1 MKLMPLLVSVTLIS
15 GCTVLPGSNMSTM
28 GKDVIKQQDA
38 DFDLDKMV
46 NVYPLTPRLI
56 DQLRPRPNVA
66 RPNMTLESEIAN
78 YQYRVGP
85 GDVLNVTVWDH
96 PELTTPAGQYRS
108 SSDTGNWV
116 QPDGTMFYPYIG
128 KVHVVGKTLA
138 EIRSDITGRLA
149 TYIAD
154 PQVDV
159 NIAAFRSQK
168 AYISGQVNKS
178 GQQAITNVPLTI
190 LDAINAAGGL
200 TDTADWRNVV
210 LTHNGREERIS
221 LQALMQNGD
230 LNQNRLLYP
239 GDILYVPRNDDLK
252 VFVMG
257 EVKKQSTLKMDFSGM
272 TLTEALGNAEGIDIS
287 DGSSEVTFTVFSRND
302 LAQALQNKAVDA
314 IVLGDPQAAVA
325 QDQYGLTALIDT
337 ATDPTYK
344 DEYCCDAFVTSKLAE
359 ENPEAAAAFT
369 RAVQKG
375 AQWVEEHPEETAKII
390 VDKKYTAGDAD
401 LLAAILETY
410 NYKPSVQGGYDAL
423 KLGAEQLTEIGI
435 LKEGTD
441 ATKFADNAYI
451 FFDDVPDAPESD
463 TSTDTATESAKG
475 SSVSFQ
481 PAAAAE
487 AEDDCCSGK
496 ITKPAQDTNA
506 KA

>member
-1 MKLMPLLVSVTLIS
+1 MKKNGILFRVASGLLAAALTLSLTACGGSSSNSDASAAADS
-15 GCTVLPGSNMSTM
+15 GATHL
-28 GKDVIKQQDA
+28 
-38 DFDLDKMV
+38 
-46 NVYPLTPRLI
+46 RLI
-56 DQLRPRPNVA
+56 YSPSLCAAP
-66 RPNMTLESEIAN
+66 MYIAIEN
-78 YQYRVGP
+78 GYFEDEGLDIEQ
-85 GDVLNVTVWDH
+85 VTVDAAH
-96 PELTTPAGQYRS
+96 VSEA
-108 SSDTGNWV
+108 
-116 QPDGTMFYPYIG
+116 IG
-128 KVHVVGKTLA
+128 
-138 EIRSDITGRLA
+138 
-149 TYIAD
+149 AD
-154 PQVDV
+154 QVDV
-159 NIAAFRSQK
+159 GMGLIGKLLQPLENGLPIKFTTGIHTGCQK
-168 AYISGQVNKS
+168 
-178 GQQAITNVPLTI
+178 
-190 LDAINAAGGL
+190 
-200 TDTADWRNVV
+200 
-210 LTHNGREERIS
+210 
-221 LQALMQNGD
+221 
-230 LNQNRLLYP
+230 LLVP
-239 GDILYVPRNDDLK
+239 GDSDIKTVADLK
-252 VFVMG
+252 GKNIGVPG
-257 EVKKQSTLKMDFSGM
+257 LADAGTLITKRS
-272 TLTEALGNAEGIDIS
+272 LNAEGIDIS

-344 DEYCCDAFVTSKLAE
+344 DEYCCNAFVTSKLAE

-463 TSTDTATESAKG
+463 ASTDTATESAEG
-475 SSVSFQ
+475 ASVSFQ
-481 PAAAAE
+481 PAAAA
-487 AEDDCCSGK
+487 AEEEDCCSGGAA
-496 ITKPAQDTNA
+496 TKPAQNP

>member
-1 MKLMPLLVSVTLIS
+1 MKKNGILFRVASGLLAASLTLSLTACGGSSSNSDASAAADSASDSGVTHLRFAYHGNLCGAPIYMAIEN
-15 GCTVLPGSNMSTM
+15 GYF
-28 GKDVIKQQDA
+28 A
-38 DFDLDKMV
+38 DE
-46 NVYPLTPRLI
+46 NI
-56 DQLRPRPNVA
+56 E
-66 RPNMTLESEIAN
+66 LE
-78 YQYRVGP
+78 Q
-85 GDVLNVTVWDH
+85 VTVDAAH
-96 PELTTPAGQYRS
+96 VGEA
-108 SSDTGNWV
+108 
-116 QPDGTMFYPYIG
+116 IG
-128 KVHVVGKTLA
+128 
-138 EIRSDITGRLA
+138 
-149 TYIAD
+149 AD
-154 PQVDV
+154 QVDV
-159 NIAAFRSQK
+159 GMELLGKMLQPIENGLPIKFTTGVHTGCQK
-168 AYISGQVNKS
+168 LL
-178 GQQAITNVPLTI
+178 VP
-190 LDAINAAGGL
+190 D
-200 TDTADWRNVV
+200 D
-210 LTHNGREERIS
+210 S
-221 LQALMQNGD
+221 
-230 LNQNRLLYP
+230 
-239 GDILYVPRNDDLK
+239 DIKTVADLK
-252 VFVMG
+252 GKNIGVPG
-257 EVKKQSTLKMDFSGM
+257 LADAGTLITKRS
-272 TLTEALGNAEGIDIS
+272 LNAEGIDIS

-325 QDQYGLTALIDT
+325 QEQYGLTALIDT

-344 DEYCCDAFVTSKLAE
+344 DEYCCNAFVTSKLAE

-375 AQWVEEHPEETAKII
+375 AQWVEEHPKETAKII

-423 KLGAEQLTEIGI
+423 KLGVEQLTEIGI

-475 SSVSFQ
+475 ASASFQ

-487 AEDDCCSGK
+487 EGDCCGGGAA
-496 ITKPAQDTNA
+496 TKPAQNT

>member
-1 MKLMPLLVSVTLIS
+1 MKKNGILFRAASGLLAAALTLSLTACGGSSSNSDASAAADSADS
-15 GCTVLPGSNMSTM
+15 GATHL
-28 GKDVIKQQDA
+28 
-38 DFDLDKMV
+38 
-46 NVYPLTPRLI
+46 RLI
-56 DQLRPRPNVA
+56 YSPSLCAAP
-66 RPNMTLESEIAN
+66 MYIAIEN
-78 YQYRVGP
+78 GYFEDEGLDIEQ
-85 GDVLNVTVWDH
+85 VTVDAAH
-96 PELTTPAGQYRS
+96 VSEA
-108 SSDTGNWV
+108 
-116 QPDGTMFYPYIG
+116 IG
-128 KVHVVGKTLA
+128 
-138 EIRSDITGRLA
+138 
-149 TYIAD
+149 AD
-154 PQVDV
+154 QVDV
-159 NIAAFRSQK
+159 GMGLIGKLLQ
-168 AYISGQVNKS
+168 
-178 GQQAITNVPLTI
+178 PLE
-190 LDAINAAGGL
+190 NGL
-200 TDTADWRNVV
+200 PIKFTTGIH
-210 LTHNGREERIS
+210 TGCIK
-221 LQALMQNGD
+221 
-230 LNQNRLLYP
+230 LLVP
-239 GDILYVPRNDDLK
+239 GDSDIKSVADLK
-252 VFVMG
+252 G
-257 EVKKQSTLKMDFSGM
+257 KKIGVPGLADAGTLITKRS
-272 TLTEALGNAEGIDIS
+272 LNAEGIDIS

-325 QDQYGLTALIDT
+325 QEQYGLTALIDT

-344 DEYCCDAFVTSKLAE
+344 DKYCCDAFVTSKLAE

-463 TSTDTATESAKG
+463 ASNDNATKSTNA

>member
-1 MKLMPLLVSVTLIS
+1 MKKNGTLFRVASGLLAAALTLSLTACGGSSSNSDASAAADS
-15 GCTVLPGSNMSTM
+15 GATHL
-28 GKDVIKQQDA
+28 
-38 DFDLDKMV
+38 
-46 NVYPLTPRLI
+46 RLI
-56 DQLRPRPNVA
+56 YSPSLCAAP
-66 RPNMTLESEIAN
+66 MYIAIEN
-78 YQYRVGP
+78 GYFEDEGLDIEQ
-85 GDVLNVTVWDH
+85 VTVDAAH
-96 PELTTPAGQYRS
+96 VSEA
-108 SSDTGNWV
+108 
-116 QPDGTMFYPYIG
+116 IG
-128 KVHVVGKTLA
+128 
-138 EIRSDITGRLA
+138 
-149 TYIAD
+149 AD
-154 PQVDV
+154 QVDV
-159 NIAAFRSQK
+159 GMGLIGKMLQ
-168 AYISGQVNKS
+168 
-178 GQQAITNVPLTI
+178 PLE
-190 LDAINAAGGL
+190 NGL
-200 TDTADWRNVV
+200 PIKFTTGIH
-210 LTHNGREERIS
+210 TGCTK
-221 LQALMQNGD
+221 
-230 LNQNRLLYP
+230 LLVP
-239 GDILYVPRNDDLK
+239 GDSDIKTVADLK
-252 VFVMG
+252 GKNIGVPG
-257 EVKKQSTLKMDFSGM
+257 LADAGTLITKRS
-272 TLTEALGNAEGIDIS
+272 LNAEGIDIS

-325 QDQYGLTALIDT
+325 QEQYGLTALIDT

-344 DEYCCDAFVTSKLAE
+344 DEYCCNAFVTSKLAE

-463 TSTDTATESAKG
+463 ASTDTATESAEG
-475 SSVSFQ
+475 ASVSFQ
-481 PAAAAE
+481 PAAAA
-487 AEDDCCSGK
+487 AEEEDCCSGGAA
-496 ITKPAQDTNA
+496 TKPAQNT